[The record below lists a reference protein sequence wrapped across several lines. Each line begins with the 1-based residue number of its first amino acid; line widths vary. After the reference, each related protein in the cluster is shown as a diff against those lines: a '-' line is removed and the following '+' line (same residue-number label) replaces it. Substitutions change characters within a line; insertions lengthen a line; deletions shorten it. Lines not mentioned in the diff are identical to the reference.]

1 MIVAELQIVAC
12 LNIYLREADARSSMV
27 SERFIVVVGS
37 FLASLCVPGSACVLN
52 PLIVVPDPN
61 LAVPARGIMAV
72 CASQAQTKAC

>member
-1 MIVAELQIVAC
+1 MF
-12 LNIYLREADARSSMV
+12 